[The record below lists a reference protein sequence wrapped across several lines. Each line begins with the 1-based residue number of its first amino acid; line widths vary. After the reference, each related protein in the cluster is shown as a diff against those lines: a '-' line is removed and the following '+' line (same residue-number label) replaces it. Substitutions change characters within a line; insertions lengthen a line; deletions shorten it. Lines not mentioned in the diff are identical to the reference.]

1 MDLNYPLESTPK
13 RVKKDQVEPIV
24 VESDSDSSILCYY
37 PDCSLSPRPSP
48 IRACDNFATFADS
61 LTFDESADTSV
72 LMYSPNESKN
82 DLDSSIL
89 MYSPIATEGNDSS
102 VLVYTPNASEEA
114 DSQVVVYSPTPS
126 SPKDPSRQLTAA
138 SITAQ
143 EDEELSDSVK
153 STEITLSFSEV
164 VQSYCCKCKCVE
176 NMSITDMRAT
186 RERFQSK
193 TTGEQRQFL
202 VDFLATQ
209 KVGERLSVSGV
220 DICKKAFSMILGC
233 SSRRIDRMIS
243 IAQKGQVRLVHG
255 NSGCVRSSEKTD
267 DAKAWMKVF
276 FDSIG
281 EHMPHTKQTH
291 LPSFLTKGEVYQ
303 RMISEME
310 ESGIEESGV
319 ISRSQFYSLWDL
331 HFSHVVIP
339 QVRKWV
345 YFSYTSDYL
354 HYIPMS
360 L

>member
-1 MDLNYPLESTPK
+1 MDLNYTLESTAK
-13 RVKKDQVEPIV
+13 RIKKDQVEPIV
-24 VESDSDSSILCYY
+24 VDSDSDSSVLCYY
-37 PDCSLSPRPSP
+37 PEVSLSPVRV
-48 IRACDNFATFADS
+48 CDNFASFDDS

-72 LMYSPNESKN
+72 LVYSPNKIEN
-82 DLDSSIL
+82 ELNSSIL
-89 MYSPIATEGNDSS
+89 TYSPIATEEDDSS
-102 VLVYTPNASEEA
+102 VLVYTPNASEET
-114 DSQVVVYSPTPS
+114 DSQVVFYSPTPS
-126 SPKDPSRQLTAA
+126 SPKDASQLTAA
-138 SITAQ
+138 SITMQ
-143 EDEELSDSVK
+143 EDENLSDSDRDVK
-153 STEITLSFSEV
+153 SMEITLSFSEV

-176 NMSITDMRAT
+176 SMSITDMRAT
-186 RERFQSK
+186 RECFQSK

-202 VDFLATQ
+202 VDFLVTQ
-209 KVGERLSVSGV
+209 KVGKRLSVSGV

-233 SSRRIDRMIS
+233 SSRRIYRMTS

-281 EHMPHTKQTH
+281 EHMPHTKQIH

-339 QVRKWV
+339 QVRN
-345 YFSYTSDYL
+345 
-354 HYIPMS
+354 
-360 L
+360 

>member
-13 RVKKDQVEPIV
+13 RIKKDQVEPV
-24 VESDSDSSILCYY
+24 VVDSDSDSSVLCYY
-37 PDCSLSPRPSP
+37 PEVSLSP
-48 IRACDNFATFADS
+48 IRVCDNFASFDDS

-72 LMYSPNESKN
+72 LVYSPNKIEN
-82 DLDSSIL
+82 ELNSSTL
-89 MYSPIATEGNDSS
+89 TYSPIATEEKDDSS
-102 VLVYTPNASEEA
+102 VLVYTPNASEET
-114 DSQVVVYSPTPS
+114 DSQVVFYSPTPS
-126 SPKDPSRQLTAA
+126 SPKDASQLTAA
-138 SITAQ
+138 SITPQ
-143 EDEELSDSVK
+143 EDDDRDVK
-153 STEITLSFSEV
+153 SMEITLSFSEV
-164 VQSYCCKCKCVE
+164 VQSYCCKRKCVE
-176 NMSITDMRAT
+176 SMSITDMRAT

-209 KVGERLSVSGV
+209 KVGERLNVNGV

-310 ESGIEESGV
+310 ESGIEESAV

-339 QVRKWV
+339 QVRN
-345 YFSYTSDYL
+345 
-354 HYIPMS
+354 
-360 L
+360 